1 MGDIPWTGSVAKMND
16 IEVKLETPLK
26 WPNNFGRTLIEERL
40 NQKAWKKQ
48 LSVYVKTVGHE
59 LELLGARTVL
69 ITYNERALD
78 AERDPGVAIWY
89 SRQRSKDTSWQR
101 VLRLDNP
108 NPTREQIDKAFKT
121 RVMEERCHPDL
132 IAGGSGGDAKM
143 YIKLDE
149 AWRNAKAYIEGD
161 NPYDLKNCLP
171 MDRYVD
177 VRQNMA
183 GAKLYLEHLR
193 AMYRLGNPFVVESMM
208 DRGLHAAL
216 TSGSGEVGHGA
227 PAA

>member
-1 MGDIPWTGSVAKMND
+1 MADQLKAEIQN
-16 IEVKLETPLK
+16 PLK
-26 WPNNFGRTLIEERL
+26 WPDNFGRTLIDDRI

-48 LSVYVKTVGHE
+48 MSIYIKAVAHE
-59 LELLGARTVL
+59 LELLGAKVVL
-69 ITYNERALD
+69 ITYNEREAD
-78 AERDPGVAIWY
+78 AAKDPGVAIWY

-108 NPTREQIDKAFKT
+108 NPTRDDIDKAFRA
-121 RVMEERCHPDL
+121 RVMQEKCHPDQ
-132 IAGGSGGDAKM
+132 ITGGSGGDPKM
-143 YIKLDE
+143 YVQLDE
-149 AWRNAKAYIEGD
+149 ARRNAKAYVEGD

-171 MDRYVD
+171 MDRYVE

-208 DRGLHAAL
+208 ERGLHAAL
-216 TSGSGEVGHGA
+216 TAGSGE
-227 PAA
+227 PK

>member
-1 MGDIPWTGSVAKMND
+1 MG
-16 IEVKLETPLK
+16 KLEAKVEKPLK
-26 WPNNFGRTLIEERL
+26 WPDNFGRTLIGERL

-48 LSVYVKTVGHE
+48 LSVYVTAVTRE
-59 LELLGARTVL
+59 LELLGANVVL
-69 ITYNERALD
+69 ITYNDRESEAQK
-78 AERDPGVAIWY
+78 DPGVAIWY

-108 NPTREQIDKAFKT
+108 NPTREQIDKAFKS
-121 RVMEERCHPDL
+121 RVMEEKCHPDQV
-132 IAGGSGGDAKM
+132 AGGSGGDAKM

-149 AWRNAKAYIEGD
+149 ARRNAKAYIEGD

-171 MDRYVD
+171 MDRYED

-216 TSGSGEVGHGA
+216 TAGEGSNV
-227 PAA
+227 

>member
-1 MGDIPWTGSVAKMND
+1 MAKL
-16 IEVKLETPLK
+16 EVKVENPLK
-26 WPNNFGRTLIEERL
+26 WPENFGRTLIEERI
-40 NQKAWKKQ
+40 NQKVWKKQ
-48 LSVYVKTVGHE
+48 LSVYVTAVTHQ
-59 LELLGARTVL
+59 LEMLGASVVL
-69 ITYNERALD
+69 ITHNEREQDALK
-78 AERDPGVAIWY
+78 DPGVAIWY

-108 NPTREQIDKAFKT
+108 NPTRAQIDKAFKV
-121 RVMEERCHPDL
+121 RVMEERCHPDQ

-149 AWRNAKAYIEGD
+149 AWRNAKAYLDGD
-161 NPYDLKNCLP
+161 DPYQLKNCLP
-171 MDRYVD
+171 MDRYID

-216 TSGSGEVGHGA
+216 TAGSGEGSHEPTVA
-227 PAA
+227 

>member
-1 MGDIPWTGSVAKMND
+1 MDIK
-16 IEVKLETPLK
+16 EQHPLK
-26 WPNNFGRTLIEERL
+26 WPQNFGRTLIDERI

-48 LSVYVKTVGHE
+48 LSVYVKAVAHE
-59 LELLGARTVL
+59 AELLGAKIVL
-69 ITYNERALD
+69 ITYNDRAED
-78 AERDPGVAIWY
+78 SQKDPGVAVWY

-108 NPTREQIDKAFKT
+108 NPTREQIDKAFKS
-121 RVMEERCHPDL
+121 RVMEEKCHPDQV
-132 IAGGSGGDAKM
+132 AGGSGGDAKM

-149 AWRNAKAYIEGD
+149 AWRNAKAYLEGD

-183 GAKLYLEHLR
+183 GCKLYLEHLR

-208 DRGLHAAL
+208 EQGLRAAL
-216 TSGSGEVGHGA
+216 TAGEGGHV
-227 PAA
+227 

>member
-1 MGDIPWTGSVAKMND
+1 MTKL
-16 IEVKLETPLK
+16 EVKVEKSLK
-26 WPNNFGRTLIEERL
+26 WPESFGRTLIDERI

-48 LSVYVKTVGHE
+48 LSVYITAVTHE
-59 LELLGARTVL
+59 LELLGAGIVL
-69 ITYNERALD
+69 ITYNERERD
-78 AERDPGVAIWY
+78 AGKDPGVAVWY

-101 VLRLDNP
+101 VLRLDDP
-108 NPTREQIDKAFKT
+108 NPSREQIDKAFKT
-121 RVMEERCHPDL
+121 RVMEEKCHPDQ
-132 IAGGSGGDAKM
+132 IAGGSRGDAKM

-149 AWRNAKAYIEGD
+149 AWRNAKAYLDGD

-216 TSGSGEVGHGA
+216 
-227 PAA
+227 PARASEENHVATVA

>member
-1 MGDIPWTGSVAKMND
+1 MNV
-16 IEVKLETPLK
+16 EERHPLK
-26 WPNNFGRTLIEERL
+26 WPENFGRTLIEERI

-48 LSVYVKTVGHE
+48 LSLYVKAVGHQ
-59 LELLGARTVL
+59 LELLGAKTVL
-69 ITYNERALD
+69 VTYNEREED
-78 AERDPGVAIWY
+78 AGKDPGVAIWY

-108 NPTREQIDKAFKT
+108 NPTRKEIDDAFKR
-121 RVMEERCHPDL
+121 RVMEEKCHPDQ
-132 IAGGSGGDAKM
+132 ISGGSGGDGKM

-149 AWRNAKAYIEGD
+149 AWRNAKAYLEGD

-171 MDRYVD
+171 MDRYID

-208 DRGLHAAL
+208 EQGLRVAL
-216 TSGSGEVGHGA
+216 TAGSGTNTKG
-227 PAA
+227 